1 MLPSFCLFAA
11 IDCARAGDGDSQS
24 HATNTTVAAIAS
36 LRLAS
41 KSLFQWLQLEIFA
54 ETEWMR
60 LSVNFSDRRAASSC
74 TMLIGCRC
82 WSFRTCVFVCVP
94 PSQDVLVLGRY
105 TSMDH
110 ATLSLRD
117 GRPDPDGLRSAI
129 KVTVT
134 DPRQD
139 VLLTHDTTAEGKFA
153 FTSVVGGEHLICLAT
168 NTTSWYGQQRNF
180 VSYCLPCTHLASHFV
195 LPAAGA
201 AVFFH

>member
-1 MLPSFCLFAA
+1 VNGGSSCCIEARGML
-11 IDCARAGDGDSQS
+11 IDC
-24 HATNTTVAAIAS
+24 
-36 LRLAS
+36 
-41 KSLFQWLQLEIFA
+41 
-54 ETEWMR
+54 
-60 LSVNFSDRRAASSC
+60 
-74 TMLIGCRC
+74 RC
-82 WSFRTCVFVCVP
+82 CSFRTRVFVCVP

-110 ATLSLRD
+110 STLSLRD
-117 GRPDPDGLRSAI
+117 GRPDSDGLRSAI

-180 VSYCLPCTHLASHFV
+180 VSFFSHHPYFCAPSSRFRLFSSIEFV
-195 LPAAGA
+195 C
-201 AVFFH
+201 

>member
-1 MLPSFCLFAA
+1 M
-11 IDCARAGDGDSQS
+11 
-24 HATNTTVAAIAS
+24 
-36 LRLAS
+36 
-41 KSLFQWLQLEIFA
+41 
-54 ETEWMR
+54 
-60 LSVNFSDRRAASSC
+60 
-74 TMLIGCRC
+74 
-82 WSFRTCVFVCVP
+82 
-94 PSQDVLVLGRY
+94 LGRY

-180 VSYCLPCTHLASHFV
+180 VSFFIPTSCATFASHFA
-195 LPAAGA
+195 LPAPDPLFSSMELAR
-201 AVFFH
+201 